1 MSLATLIAPQASEAG
16 LFISA
21 LCPFC
26 EWEGPE
32 RERTGGWAKPRNTS
46 WPSFQSYGGPAWG
59 CSSCLYLIIPR
70 AVGPRQDPSY
80 LIIEAALIVGECFL
94 MSCQDLPPHVFS
106 PLFFMVSLEQHGL
119 TQLPLPSNSPS
130 DSWSQL
136 SWLPLDTAVSKQNSL
151 NFPIRS

>member
-16 LFISA
+16 LCVSA

-32 RERTGGWAKPRNTS
+32 MERTGGWAKPRNTS
-46 WPSFQSYGGPAWG
+46 WPSFQSYCGPAWG

-70 AVGPRQDPSY
+70 GGRSSPGPILSSY
-80 LIIEAALIVGECFL
+80 RGSSDCWGVF
-94 MSCQDLPPHVFS
+94 SHVLPRPAPHVFS
-106 PLFFMVSLEQHGL
+106 PLFFMVSLEQQGL

-151 NFPIRS
+151 SFPIRS